1 MRFIKLAEV
10 MHCTGLGRS
19 SIYKYM
25 SSGEFPRSISLGDRA
40 VAWVESEVHDWMT
53 EKLAMRDKLQQ
64 KVYK

>member
-1 MRFIKLAEV
+1 MRFIKLDEV

-40 VAWVESEVHDWMT
+40 VAWVESEIHDWMA

-64 KVYK
+64 RVYK

>member
-1 MRFIKLAEV
+1 MRFIKLDEV

-25 SSGEFPRSISLGDRA
+25 NNGDFPRSISLGDRA
-40 VAWVESEVHDWMT
+40 VAWVESEVHDWMA

-64 KVYK
+64 RVYK

>member
-1 MRFIKLAEV
+1 MRFIKLDEV

-25 SSGEFPRSISLGDRA
+25 SSGEFPRSVSLGDRA

-64 KVYK
+64 RVYK

>member
-1 MRFIKLAEV
+1 MRFIKLNEV
-10 MHCTGLGRS
+10 VHCTGLGRS

-25 SSGEFPRSISLGDRA
+25 NSGDFPRSISLGDSA

-64 KVYK
+64 RV